1 MCGISGISFKGSDS
15 EINISK
21 IAKEMNRALIHRGP
35 DDSNHWKNI
44 SNSLVFSHRRLSI
57 LDISK
62 NGAQPMVSKSK
73 RYIICFNGEIYN
85 HLLLRKKIDQILPNR
100 FSWKSNSDTE
110 TLLEAIELFGI
121 EKTLE
126 QLQGCFLLLFLILIK
141 NLYSL

>member
-62 NGAQPMVSKSK
+62 NGLNQWLVKVKDILFALMEK
-73 RYIICFNGEIYN
+73 YIITYYLEKRLIKFF
-85 HLLLRKKIDQILPNR
+85 LIDFLGKAIQIL
-100 FSWKSNSDTE
+100 KH
-110 TLLEAIELFGI
+110 
-121 EKTLE
+121 
-126 QLQGCFLLLFLILIK
+126 
-141 NLYSL
+141 Y